1 MRYPYPLK
9 HKYGYSYLYLNS
21 NVVVKWIHLNS
32 FLSIFLYPIPC
43 VLDNIRYYPY
53 STILKCKLCL

>member
-1 MRYPYPLK
+1 MRYPYPPK

-32 FLSIFLYPIPC
+32 FLSIFSVSDSMRIRQYPILSIFDYIK
-43 VLDNIRYYPY
+43 V
-53 STILKCKLCL
+53 